1 MARYIKLDS
10 SVREKFEGEA
20 RPADCSNL
28 TYRILKQ
35 ADYIAPFRAYLIVN
49 IELFIVEHPVSL
61 GERGLSLIK
70 EQKDSR

>member
-1 MARYIKLDS
+1 MKAKPGPPTAAISLTVFS
-10 SVREKFEGEA
+10 SK
-20 RPADCSNL
+20 P
-28 TYRILKQ
+28 I
-35 ADYIAPFRAYLIVN
+35 IAPFRAYLIVN